1 MGASCSDGGASK
13 DAALSVFGQWLTN
26 HGAMRIDDQAG
37 DWFDHDG
44 WFDIEKFH
52 TFLQSKGCKVVKLQ
66 SASDRLEW
74 GERLKQ
80 VVFKESIRGDVR
92 LFDKSPQA
100 QFVRCLTPPQESIH
114 REFKGKGP
122 SFSFS
127 DGMAMSGNVALS
139 IDLARGEVELLKVDL
154 PDRNKAKDVSIT
166 YYVGDARTPK
176 TMSLGRFS
184 MHFGARAWGYAGASL
199 MLAGSIGI
207 GRDNV
212 KYGANLDPIKP
223 AQREDDAAKQ
233 ERSAYDAE
241 EKRKKEAGPTPPSD
255 PLKHESKAAT
265 VVSNNTSD
273 TKLKGSA
280 ANVQIDQGAKA
291 SFNLFAGMQAGI
303 ELTGA
308 MNWAPPKDLAA
319 LQAPPTV
326 GISSSADAKSESPWL
341 TLAKLSG
348 SLGGALGAGIKADA
362 QVSVDKGKFILNM
375 KAAVVLG
382 PGATGSFAFE
392 VGYEAV
398 VDLINLFRREL
409 HKNEGQRVTW
419 M

>member
-1 MGASCSDGGASK
+1 MTGSCRYTHPSTTFREQLFGGCLKKSFRICVSDRNGNLPYNSLLLVKRLKHPLFAKIGDHSFICDKAITAGGAGTWLHFARCSYVRLVMAK
-13 DAALSVFGQWLTN
+13 IGGNYLYLFLKYASVLGQQCIDLS
-26 HGAMRIDDQAG
+26 G

-100 QFVRCLTPPQESIH
+100 QFVRCLTPPQDSIH
-114 REFKGKGP
+114 HEFKGAGP
-122 SFSFS
+122 SFSVS
-127 DGMAMSGNVALS
+127 DGLAMSGNVALS

-212 KYGANLDPIKP
+212 QYGASNRPS
-223 AQREDDAAKQ
+223 AKMTLPS
-233 ERSAYDAE
+233 RSAAPMRPSAVDAL
-241 EKRKKEAGPTPPSD
+241 R
-255 PLKHESKAAT
+255 L
-265 VVSNNTSD
+265 
-273 TKLKGSA
+273 
-280 ANVQIDQGAKA
+280 
-291 SFNLFAGMQAGI
+291 
-303 ELTGA
+303 
-308 MNWAPPKDLAA
+308 
-319 LQAPPTV
+319 
-326 GISSSADAKSESPWL
+326 
-341 TLAKLSG
+341 
-348 SLGGALGAGIKADA
+348 
-362 QVSVDKGKFILNM
+362 
-375 KAAVVLG
+375 
-382 PGATGSFAFE
+382 
-392 VGYEAV
+392 
-398 VDLINLFRREL
+398 
-409 HKNEGQRVTW
+409 EG
-419 M
+419 